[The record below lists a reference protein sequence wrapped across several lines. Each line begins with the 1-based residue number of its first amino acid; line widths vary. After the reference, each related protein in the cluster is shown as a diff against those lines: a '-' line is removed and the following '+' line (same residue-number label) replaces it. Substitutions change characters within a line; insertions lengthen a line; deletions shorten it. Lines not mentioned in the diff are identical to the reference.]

1 MIRKDISSAGILRDI
16 EEVYALAMEKGNF
29 TAALRAK
36 ELLGRECGLFS
47 VSKKKRFSLADLS
60 EEDLNRLI
68 QELEAQI
75 KCES

>member
-1 MIRKDISSAGILRDI
+1 MIKKETSSTDILRDI
-16 EEVYALAMEKGNF
+16 EEVYTLALEKGNF

-47 VSKKKRFSLADLS
+47 ASKKKKVSLADLS

-68 QELEAQI
+68 QDIEAQI
-75 KCES
+75 KV